1 MGEKHTYRPNFGPA
15 CLCARAVVFRMKES
29 DSVRRRS
36 GRRFGGW
43 ADHADWPLPERGG
56 VVPLQNGPRRF
67 RMPEDG
73 PVFVTGAAGGIG
85 SRLVDDL
92 VATGHRVCAAD
103 LNESKLKELSA
114 RWGSNAHTIA
124 FDITDS
130 VATRDALLSAVSDVG
145 VPYGLVNIAGNN
157 KLSKLADITD
167 SDWRFL
173 LDVNLSSTFYACR
186 ALMPLM
192 AEAGGGRV
200 INTSSIFGL
209 RGQPNDAAYSAAK
222 AGVAGLTRALAVEFA
237 PSGVTVNHVA
247 PVATL
252 TERVAGL
259 DPQHLEAQ
267 LARIP
272 LGRFSEVEDVTAA
285 FRFLL
290 EASSGFF
297 TGQVLSPN
305 GGDWMP

>member
-1 MGEKHTYRPNFGPA
+1 MDGPVT
-15 CLCARAVVFRMKES
+15 L
-29 DSVRRRS
+29 S
-36 GRRFGGW
+36 GLY
-43 ADHADWPLPERGG
+43 PRGG
-56 VVPLQNGPRRF
+56 IVPVLNASRPIRAPG
-67 RMPEDG
+67 DG

-85 SRLVDDL
+85 SRLVDEL
-92 VATGHRVCAAD
+92 VSAGHRVCAVD
-103 LNESKLKELSA
+103 LNEEKLKELSV
-114 RWGSNAHTIA
+114 RWGPSAHTVA
-124 FDITDS
+124 FDITNS
-130 VATRDALLSAVSDVG
+130 EATRDALLAAVTELG

-167 SDWRFL
+167 ADWRFL
-173 LDVNLSSTFYACR
+173 LDVNLSSTFYTCR
-186 ALMPLM
+186 TLMPLM

-209 RGQPNDAAYSAAK
+209 RGQSNDAAYSAAK
-222 AGVAGLTRALAVEFA
+222 AGVVGLTRALAVEFA

-259 DPQHLEAQ
+259 DPEHLQTQ
-267 LARIP
+267 LAQIP